1 MNKFK
6 NGLKKILSYIAARRL
21 LRYSIIVVVVIIL
34 LPTGVILTNKYF
46 NNKVNNIEDTKEE
59 SLNINDSDKI
69 KDNSITKGIIETD
82 VVADKTYSKHTLSD
96 GFSTLSEDDYN
107 SSSNTDKNNI
117 TNSTSNN
124 ISQSIDKSSLTGID
138 LEILEGYEF
147 NPKKDLKLQATD
159 KDGRNISD
167 SIIIEKNN
175 VNTTIPGSYIV
186 KASVKLSNG
195 QYKER
200 EFNVIVKETTLE
212 VSLKSFKS
220 IKVNI
225 KKGEKIGATRV
236 IPLIIDEKKI
246 LEAEKI
252 IKEKIISV
260 EEIKPKKAVL
270 ITTGNEVYKGRIK
283 DAFLPVMKEKLEY
296 YGSEI
301 VKQIILPDN
310 KEMITEN
317 ILKAI
322 EEDKVDMII
331 CTGGMSVDP
340 DDVTPSAIKDC
351 NGEIVTYGAPVL
363 PGAMFLLAYYKNIPI
378 LGVPSCAMY
387 SKRTI
392 FDLVLPRILADEKL
406 SFEDIARFGNGG
418 MCLNCEICSFPHCS
432 FGK

>member
-1 MNKFK
+1 MKQIRIEDSV
-6 NGLKKILSYIAARRL
+6 GCILSHDVTKIVPGEFKGRLFKKGHVIREEDIPKLLDIGKEHIYVWEPKKGQLHENDAAIRVKDLVLGQGCYISEEIKEGKIDFFANTQGIVKINKDL
-21 LRYSIIVVVVIIL
+21 LLKLNLLGEIIVSTIH
-34 LPTGVILTNKYF
+34 
-46 NNKVNNIEDTKEE
+46 NNTPV
-59 SLNINDSDKI
+59 
-69 KDNSITKGIIETD
+69 
-82 VVADKTYSKHTLSD
+82 
-96 GFSTLSEDDYN
+96 
-107 SSSNTDKNNI
+107 
-117 TNSTSNN
+117 
-124 ISQSIDKSSLTGID
+124 
-138 LEILEGYEF
+138 
-147 NPKKDLKLQATD
+147 
-159 KDGRNISD
+159 
-167 SIIIEKNN
+167 
-175 VNTTIPGSYIV
+175 
-186 KASVKLSNG
+186 
-195 QYKER
+195 
-200 EFNVIVKETTLE
+200 
-212 VSLKSFKS
+212 
-220 IKVNI
+220 

-301 VKQIILPDN
+301 VKQVILPDN

-340 DDVTPSAIKDC
+340 GDVTPSAIKDC

>member
-1 MNKFK
+1 MKQIRIEDSV
-6 NGLKKILSYIAARRL
+6 GCILSHDVTKIVPGEFKGRLFKKGHVIREEDIPKLLDIGKEHIYVWEPKKGQLHENDAAIRVKDLVLGQGCYISEEIKEGKIDFFANTQGIVKINKDLLLKLNL
-21 LRYSIIVVVVIIL
+21 LREIIVSTIH
-34 LPTGVILTNKYF
+34 
-46 NNKVNNIEDTKEE
+46 NNTPV
-59 SLNINDSDKI
+59 
-69 KDNSITKGIIETD
+69 
-82 VVADKTYSKHTLSD
+82 
-96 GFSTLSEDDYN
+96 
-107 SSSNTDKNNI
+107 
-117 TNSTSNN
+117 
-124 ISQSIDKSSLTGID
+124 
-138 LEILEGYEF
+138 
-147 NPKKDLKLQATD
+147 
-159 KDGRNISD
+159 
-167 SIIIEKNN
+167 
-175 VNTTIPGSYIV
+175 
-186 KASVKLSNG
+186 
-195 QYKER
+195 
-200 EFNVIVKETTLE
+200 
-212 VSLKSFKS
+212 
-220 IKVNI
+220 

>member
-1 MNKFK
+1 MKQIRIEDSV
-6 NGLKKILSYIAARRL
+6 GCILSHDVTKIVPGEFKGRLFKKGHVIREEDIPKLLDIGKEHIYVWEPKKGQLHENDAARRVKDLVLGQGCYISEEIKEGKIDFFANTQGIVKINKDL
-21 LRYSIIVVVVIIL
+21 LLKLNLLGEIIVSTIH
-34 LPTGVILTNKYF
+34 
-46 NNKVNNIEDTKEE
+46 NNTPV
-59 SLNINDSDKI
+59 
-69 KDNSITKGIIETD
+69 
-82 VVADKTYSKHTLSD
+82 
-96 GFSTLSEDDYN
+96 
-107 SSSNTDKNNI
+107 
-117 TNSTSNN
+117 
-124 ISQSIDKSSLTGID
+124 
-138 LEILEGYEF
+138 
-147 NPKKDLKLQATD
+147 
-159 KDGRNISD
+159 
-167 SIIIEKNN
+167 
-175 VNTTIPGSYIV
+175 
-186 KASVKLSNG
+186 
-195 QYKER
+195 
-200 EFNVIVKETTLE
+200 
-212 VSLKSFKS
+212 
-220 IKVNI
+220 

>member
-1 MNKFK
+1 MKQIRIEDSV
-6 NGLKKILSYIAARRL
+6 GCILSHDVTKIVPGEFKGRLFKKGHVIREEDIPKLLDIGKEHIYVWEPKKGQLHENDAAIRVKDLVLGQGCYISEEIKEGKIDFFANTQGIVKINKDL
-21 LRYSIIVVVVIIL
+21 LLKLNLLGEIIVSTIH
-34 LPTGVILTNKYF
+34 
-46 NNKVNNIEDTKEE
+46 NNTPV
-59 SLNINDSDKI
+59 
-69 KDNSITKGIIETD
+69 
-82 VVADKTYSKHTLSD
+82 
-96 GFSTLSEDDYN
+96 
-107 SSSNTDKNNI
+107 
-117 TNSTSNN
+117 
-124 ISQSIDKSSLTGID
+124 
-138 LEILEGYEF
+138 
-147 NPKKDLKLQATD
+147 
-159 KDGRNISD
+159 
-167 SIIIEKNN
+167 
-175 VNTTIPGSYIV
+175 
-186 KASVKLSNG
+186 
-195 QYKER
+195 
-200 EFNVIVKETTLE
+200 
-212 VSLKSFKS
+212 
-220 IKVNI
+220 

-301 VKQIILPDN
+301 VKQVILPDN

-406 SFEDIARFGNGG
+406 SFENIARFGNGG

>member
-1 MNKFK
+1 MKQIRIEDSV
-6 NGLKKILSYIAARRL
+6 GCILSHDVTKIVPGEFKGRLFKKGHVIREEDIPKLLDIGKEHIYVWEPKKGQLHENDAAIRVKDLVLGQGCYISEDIKEGKIDFLANTQGIVKINKDL
-21 LRYSIIVVVVIIL
+21 LLKLNLLGEIIVSTIH
-34 LPTGVILTNKYF
+34 
-46 NNKVNNIEDTKEE
+46 NNTPV
-59 SLNINDSDKI
+59 
-69 KDNSITKGIIETD
+69 
-82 VVADKTYSKHTLSD
+82 
-96 GFSTLSEDDYN
+96 
-107 SSSNTDKNNI
+107 
-117 TNSTSNN
+117 
-124 ISQSIDKSSLTGID
+124 
-138 LEILEGYEF
+138 
-147 NPKKDLKLQATD
+147 
-159 KDGRNISD
+159 
-167 SIIIEKNN
+167 
-175 VNTTIPGSYIV
+175 
-186 KASVKLSNG
+186 
-195 QYKER
+195 
-200 EFNVIVKETTLE
+200 
-212 VSLKSFKS
+212 
-220 IKVNI
+220 

-301 VKQIILPDN
+301 VKQVILPDN

>member
-1 MNKFK
+1 MKQIRIEDSV
-6 NGLKKILSYIAARRL
+6 GCILSHDVTKIVPGEFKGRLFKKGHVIREEDIPKLLDIGKEHIYVWEPKKGQLHENDAAIRVKDLVLGQGCYISEEIKEGKIDFFANTQGIVKINKDL
-21 LRYSIIVVVVIIL
+21 LLKLNLLGEIIVSTIH
-34 LPTGVILTNKYF
+34 
-46 NNKVNNIEDTKEE
+46 NNTPV
-59 SLNINDSDKI
+59 
-69 KDNSITKGIIETD
+69 
-82 VVADKTYSKHTLSD
+82 
-96 GFSTLSEDDYN
+96 
-107 SSSNTDKNNI
+107 
-117 TNSTSNN
+117 
-124 ISQSIDKSSLTGID
+124 
-138 LEILEGYEF
+138 
-147 NPKKDLKLQATD
+147 
-159 KDGRNISD
+159 
-167 SIIIEKNN
+167 
-175 VNTTIPGSYIV
+175 
-186 KASVKLSNG
+186 
-195 QYKER
+195 
-200 EFNVIVKETTLE
+200 
-212 VSLKSFKS
+212 
-220 IKVNI
+220 

-340 DDVTPSAIKDC
+340 DDVTPSAIKAC

>member
-1 MNKFK
+1 MKQIRIEDSV
-6 NGLKKILSYIAARRL
+6 GCILSHDVTKIVPGEFKGRLFKKGHVIREEDIPKLLDIGKEHIYVWEPKKGQLHENDAAIMVKDLVLGQGCYISEEIKEGKIDFFANTQGIVKINKDL
-21 LRYSIIVVVVIIL
+21 LLKLNLLGEIIVSTIH
-34 LPTGVILTNKYF
+34 
-46 NNKVNNIEDTKEE
+46 NNTPV
-59 SLNINDSDKI
+59 
-69 KDNSITKGIIETD
+69 
-82 VVADKTYSKHTLSD
+82 
-96 GFSTLSEDDYN
+96 
-107 SSSNTDKNNI
+107 
-117 TNSTSNN
+117 
-124 ISQSIDKSSLTGID
+124 
-138 LEILEGYEF
+138 
-147 NPKKDLKLQATD
+147 
-159 KDGRNISD
+159 
-167 SIIIEKNN
+167 
-175 VNTTIPGSYIV
+175 
-186 KASVKLSNG
+186 
-195 QYKER
+195 
-200 EFNVIVKETTLE
+200 
-212 VSLKSFKS
+212 
-220 IKVNI
+220 

-317 ILKAI
+317 TLKAI

>member
-1 MNKFK
+1 MKQIRIEDSV
-6 NGLKKILSYIAARRL
+6 GCILSHDVTKIVPGEFKGRLFKKGHVIREEDIPKLLDIGKEHIYVWEPKKGQLHENDAAIRVKDLVLGQGCYISEEIKEGKIDFFANTQGIVKINKGL
-21 LRYSIIVVVVIIL
+21 LLKLNLLGEIIVSTIH
-34 LPTGVILTNKYF
+34 
-46 NNKVNNIEDTKEE
+46 NNTPV
-59 SLNINDSDKI
+59 
-69 KDNSITKGIIETD
+69 
-82 VVADKTYSKHTLSD
+82 
-96 GFSTLSEDDYN
+96 
-107 SSSNTDKNNI
+107 
-117 TNSTSNN
+117 
-124 ISQSIDKSSLTGID
+124 
-138 LEILEGYEF
+138 
-147 NPKKDLKLQATD
+147 
-159 KDGRNISD
+159 
-167 SIIIEKNN
+167 
-175 VNTTIPGSYIV
+175 
-186 KASVKLSNG
+186 
-195 QYKER
+195 
-200 EFNVIVKETTLE
+200 
-212 VSLKSFKS
+212 
-220 IKVNI
+220 

-317 ILKAI
+317 TLKAI

>member
-1 MNKFK
+1 M
-6 NGLKKILSYIAARRL
+6 KKIKIEDAVGCILSHDVTKIIPGEFKGRLFKKGHVIKEEDIPKLLDIGKEHVYVWEPKEGQLHENDAAKNIKDLVLGKGCYISEEIKEGKIDFFADTQGIVKINKEL
-21 LRYSIIVVVVIIL
+21 LLKLNLLGEIIVSTIH
-34 LPTGVILTNKYF
+34 
-46 NNKVNNIEDTKEE
+46 NNTPV
-59 SLNINDSDKI
+59 
-69 KDNSITKGIIETD
+69 
-82 VVADKTYSKHTLSD
+82 
-96 GFSTLSEDDYN
+96 
-107 SSSNTDKNNI
+107 
-117 TNSTSNN
+117 
-124 ISQSIDKSSLTGID
+124 
-138 LEILEGYEF
+138 
-147 NPKKDLKLQATD
+147 
-159 KDGRNISD
+159 
-167 SIIIEKNN
+167 
-175 VNTTIPGSYIV
+175 
-186 KASVKLSNG
+186 
-195 QYKER
+195 
-200 EFNVIVKETTLE
+200 
-212 VSLKSFKS
+212 
-220 IKVNI
+220 

-246 LEAEKI
+246 LDAKNI
-252 IKEKIISV
+252 INEKIISV
-260 EEIKPKKAVL
+260 EEIKPKKVVL

-283 DAFLPVMKEKLEY
+283 DAFLPVMKEKLDY

-301 VKQIILPDN
+301 VKQVILPDN

-406 SFEDIARFGNGG
+406 SFEDIAILGNGG

>member
-1 MNKFK
+1 MKQIRIEDSV
-6 NGLKKILSYIAARRL
+6 GCILSHDVTKIVPGEFKGRLFKKGHVIREEDIPKLLDIGKEHIYVWEPKKGQLHENDAAIRVKDLVLGQGCYISEEIKEGKIDFFANTQGIVKINKDL
-21 LRYSIIVVVVIIL
+21 LLKLNLLWEIIVSTIH
-34 LPTGVILTNKYF
+34 
-46 NNKVNNIEDTKEE
+46 NNTPV
-59 SLNINDSDKI
+59 
-69 KDNSITKGIIETD
+69 
-82 VVADKTYSKHTLSD
+82 
-96 GFSTLSEDDYN
+96 
-107 SSSNTDKNNI
+107 
-117 TNSTSNN
+117 
-124 ISQSIDKSSLTGID
+124 
-138 LEILEGYEF
+138 
-147 NPKKDLKLQATD
+147 
-159 KDGRNISD
+159 
-167 SIIIEKNN
+167 
-175 VNTTIPGSYIV
+175 
-186 KASVKLSNG
+186 
-195 QYKER
+195 
-200 EFNVIVKETTLE
+200 
-212 VSLKSFKS
+212 
-220 IKVNI
+220 

-260 EEIKPKKAVL
+260 EEIKPKKAIL

>member
-1 MNKFK
+1 MKQIRIEDSV
-6 NGLKKILSYIAARRL
+6 GCILSHDVTKIVPGEFKGRLFKKGHVIREEDIPKLLDIGKEHIYVWEPKKGQLHENDAAIRVKDLVLGQGCYISEEIKEGKIDFFANTQGIVKINKDL
-21 LRYSIIVVVVIIL
+21 LLKLNLLGEIIVSTIH
-34 LPTGVILTNKYF
+34 
-46 NNKVNNIEDTKEE
+46 NNTPV
-59 SLNINDSDKI
+59 
-69 KDNSITKGIIETD
+69 
-82 VVADKTYSKHTLSD
+82 
-96 GFSTLSEDDYN
+96 
-107 SSSNTDKNNI
+107 
-117 TNSTSNN
+117 
-124 ISQSIDKSSLTGID
+124 
-138 LEILEGYEF
+138 
-147 NPKKDLKLQATD
+147 
-159 KDGRNISD
+159 
-167 SIIIEKNN
+167 
-175 VNTTIPGSYIV
+175 
-186 KASVKLSNG
+186 
-195 QYKER
+195 
-200 EFNVIVKETTLE
+200 
-212 VSLKSFKS
+212 
-220 IKVNI
+220 

-283 DAFLPVMKEKLEY
+283 DAFLPVMKENLEY

>member
-1 MNKFK
+1 MKQIRIEDSIGCILSHDVTKIVPGKFK
-6 NGLKKILSYIAARRL
+6 GRLFKKGHVIKEEDIEKLLDIGKEHIYVWEPKEGQLHENDAAKRIKDLVLGKGCCISEEIKEGKIDFFANTQGIVKINKELLLKLNL
-21 LRYSIIVVVVIIL
+21 LGEIIVSTIH
-34 LPTGVILTNKYF
+34 
-46 NNKVNNIEDTKEE
+46 NNTPV
-59 SLNINDSDKI
+59 
-69 KDNSITKGIIETD
+69 
-82 VVADKTYSKHTLSD
+82 
-96 GFSTLSEDDYN
+96 
-107 SSSNTDKNNI
+107 
-117 TNSTSNN
+117 
-124 ISQSIDKSSLTGID
+124 
-138 LEILEGYEF
+138 
-147 NPKKDLKLQATD
+147 
-159 KDGRNISD
+159 
-167 SIIIEKNN
+167 
-175 VNTTIPGSYIV
+175 
-186 KASVKLSNG
+186 
-195 QYKER
+195 
-200 EFNVIVKETTLE
+200 
-212 VSLKSFKS
+212 
-220 IKVNI
+220 
-225 KKGEKIGATRV
+225 KKGEKIGSTRV

-246 LEAEKI
+246 IEAENI
-252 IKEKIISV
+252 INEKIISV

-283 DAFLPVMKEKLEY
+283 DAFLPVMKEKLGY

-301 VKQIILPDN
+301 IKQVILPDN

-322 EEDKVDMII
+322 EEDKVDMVI

-392 FDLVLPRILADEKL
+392 FDLVLPRVLVDEKL
-406 SFEDIARFGNGG
+406 SFEDIAKYGNGG

>member
-1 MNKFK
+1 MKQIRIEDSI
-6 NGLKKILSYIAARRL
+6 GCILSHDVTKIVPGEFKGRLFKKGHVIKEEDIEKLLDIGKEHIYVWEAKEGQLHENDAAKRIKDLVLGKGCYISEEIKEGKIDFFANAQGIVKINKEL
-21 LRYSIIVVVVIIL
+21 LLKLNLLGEIIVSTIH
-34 LPTGVILTNKYF
+34 
-46 NNKVNNIEDTKEE
+46 NNTPV
-59 SLNINDSDKI
+59 
-69 KDNSITKGIIETD
+69 
-82 VVADKTYSKHTLSD
+82 
-96 GFSTLSEDDYN
+96 
-107 SSSNTDKNNI
+107 
-117 TNSTSNN
+117 
-124 ISQSIDKSSLTGID
+124 
-138 LEILEGYEF
+138 
-147 NPKKDLKLQATD
+147 
-159 KDGRNISD
+159 
-167 SIIIEKNN
+167 
-175 VNTTIPGSYIV
+175 
-186 KASVKLSNG
+186 
-195 QYKER
+195 
-200 EFNVIVKETTLE
+200 
-212 VSLKSFKS
+212 
-220 IKVNI
+220 
-225 KKGEKIGATRV
+225 KKGEKIGSTRV

-246 LEAEKI
+246 IEAENI
-252 IKEKIISV
+252 INEKIISV

-283 DAFLPVMKEKLEY
+283 DAFLPVMKEKLGY

-301 VKQIILPDN
+301 IKQVILPDN

-322 EEDKVDMII
+322 EEDKVDMVI

-392 FDLVLPRILADEKL
+392 FDLVLPRVLVDEKL
-406 SFEDIARFGNGG
+406 SFEDIAKYGNGG

>member
-1 MNKFK
+1 MKQIRIEDSV
-6 NGLKKILSYIAARRL
+6 GCILSHDVTKIVPGEFKGRLFKKGHVIREEDIPKLLDIGKEHIYVWEPKKGQLHENDAAIRVKDLVLGQGCYISEEIKEGKIDFFANTQGIVKINKDL
-21 LRYSIIVVVVIIL
+21 LLKLNLLGEIIVSTIH
-34 LPTGVILTNKYF
+34 
-46 NNKVNNIEDTKEE
+46 NNTPV
-59 SLNINDSDKI
+59 
-69 KDNSITKGIIETD
+69 
-82 VVADKTYSKHTLSD
+82 
-96 GFSTLSEDDYN
+96 
-107 SSSNTDKNNI
+107 
-117 TNSTSNN
+117 
-124 ISQSIDKSSLTGID
+124 
-138 LEILEGYEF
+138 
-147 NPKKDLKLQATD
+147 
-159 KDGRNISD
+159 
-167 SIIIEKNN
+167 
-175 VNTTIPGSYIV
+175 
-186 KASVKLSNG
+186 
-195 QYKER
+195 
-200 EFNVIVKETTLE
+200 
-212 VSLKSFKS
+212 
-220 IKVNI
+220 

-301 VKQIILPDN
+301 VKQVILPDN

-340 DDVTPSAIKDC
+340 DDVTPTAIKEC
-351 NGEIVTYGAPVL
+351 GGELVTYGSPIL
-363 PGAMFLLAYYKNIPI
+363 PGAMFLLAYYGDTPI

-387 SKRTI
+387 SKRTVL
-392 FDLVLPRILADEKL
+392 DLVLPRVLSDEKL
-406 SFEDIARFGNGG
+406 TFEDIVEYGHGG
-418 MCLNCEICSFPHCS
+418 LCLDCKVCTFPHCS

>member
-1 MNKFK
+1 MKQIRIEDSV
-6 NGLKKILSYIAARRL
+6 GCILSHDVTKIVPGEFKGRLFKKGHVIREEDIPKLLDIGKEHIYVWEPKKGQLHENDAAIRVKDLVLGQGCYISEEIKEGKIDFFANTQGIVKINKDL
-21 LRYSIIVVVVIIL
+21 LLKLNLLGEIIVSTIH
-34 LPTGVILTNKYF
+34 
-46 NNKVNNIEDTKEE
+46 NNTPV
-59 SLNINDSDKI
+59 
-69 KDNSITKGIIETD
+69 
-82 VVADKTYSKHTLSD
+82 
-96 GFSTLSEDDYN
+96 
-107 SSSNTDKNNI
+107 
-117 TNSTSNN
+117 
-124 ISQSIDKSSLTGID
+124 
-138 LEILEGYEF
+138 
-147 NPKKDLKLQATD
+147 
-159 KDGRNISD
+159 
-167 SIIIEKNN
+167 
-175 VNTTIPGSYIV
+175 
-186 KASVKLSNG
+186 
-195 QYKER
+195 
-200 EFNVIVKETTLE
+200 
-212 VSLKSFKS
+212 
-220 IKVNI
+220 

-301 VKQIILPDN
+301 VKQVILPDN

-322 EEDKVDMII
+322 EEDKVYMII

>member
-1 MNKFK
+1 MKQIRIEDSV
-6 NGLKKILSYIAARRL
+6 GCILSHDVTKIVPGEFKGRLFKKGHVIREEDIPKLLDIGKEHIYVWEPKKGQLHENDAAIRVKDLVLGQGCYISEEIKEGKIDFFANTQGIVKINKDL
-21 LRYSIIVVVVIIL
+21 LLKLNLLGEIIVSTIH
-34 LPTGVILTNKYF
+34 
-46 NNKVNNIEDTKEE
+46 NNTPV
-59 SLNINDSDKI
+59 
-69 KDNSITKGIIETD
+69 
-82 VVADKTYSKHTLSD
+82 
-96 GFSTLSEDDYN
+96 
-107 SSSNTDKNNI
+107 
-117 TNSTSNN
+117 
-124 ISQSIDKSSLTGID
+124 
-138 LEILEGYEF
+138 
-147 NPKKDLKLQATD
+147 
-159 KDGRNISD
+159 
-167 SIIIEKNN
+167 
-175 VNTTIPGSYIV
+175 
-186 KASVKLSNG
+186 
-195 QYKER
+195 
-200 EFNVIVKETTLE
+200 
-212 VSLKSFKS
+212 
-220 IKVNI
+220 

-363 PGAMFLLAYYKNIPI
+363 PGAMFLLA
-378 LGVPSCAMY
+378 
-387 SKRTI
+387 
-392 FDLVLPRILADEKL
+392 
-406 SFEDIARFGNGG
+406 
-418 MCLNCEICSFPHCS
+418 
-432 FGK
+432 

>member
-1 MNKFK
+1 MKQIRIEDSV
-6 NGLKKILSYIAARRL
+6 GCILSHDVTKIVPGEFKGRLFKKGHVIREEDIPKLLDIGKEHIYVWEPKKGQLHENDAAIRVKDLVLGQGCYISEEIKEGKIDFFANTQGIVKINKDL
-21 LRYSIIVVVVIIL
+21 LLKLNLLGEIIVSTIH
-34 LPTGVILTNKYF
+34 
-46 NNKVNNIEDTKEE
+46 NNTPV
-59 SLNINDSDKI
+59 
-69 KDNSITKGIIETD
+69 
-82 VVADKTYSKHTLSD
+82 
-96 GFSTLSEDDYN
+96 
-107 SSSNTDKNNI
+107 KN
-117 TNSTSNN
+117 
-124 ISQSIDKSSLTGID
+124 
-138 LEILEGYEF
+138 
-147 NPKKDLKLQATD
+147 
-159 KDGRNISD
+159 
-167 SIIIEKNN
+167 
-175 VNTTIPGSYIV
+175 
-186 KASVKLSNG
+186 
-195 QYKER
+195 
-200 EFNVIVKETTLE
+200 
-212 VSLKSFKS
+212 
-220 IKVNI
+220 
-225 KKGEKIGATRV
+225 GEKIGATRV

-418 MCLNCEICSFPHCS
+418 MCLSCEICSFPHCS

>member
-1 MNKFK
+1 MKQIRIEDSV
-6 NGLKKILSYIAARRL
+6 GCILSHDVTKIVPGEFKGRLFKKGHVIREEDIPKLLDIGKEHIYVWEPKKGQLHENDAAIRVKDLVLGQGCYISEEIKEGKIDFFANTQGIVKINKDL
-21 LRYSIIVVVVIIL
+21 LLKLNLLGEIIVSTIH
-34 LPTGVILTNKYF
+34 
-46 NNKVNNIEDTKEE
+46 NNTPV
-59 SLNINDSDKI
+59 
-69 KDNSITKGIIETD
+69 
-82 VVADKTYSKHTLSD
+82 
-96 GFSTLSEDDYN
+96 
-107 SSSNTDKNNI
+107 
-117 TNSTSNN
+117 
-124 ISQSIDKSSLTGID
+124 
-138 LEILEGYEF
+138 
-147 NPKKDLKLQATD
+147 
-159 KDGRNISD
+159 
-167 SIIIEKNN
+167 
-175 VNTTIPGSYIV
+175 
-186 KASVKLSNG
+186 
-195 QYKER
+195 
-200 EFNVIVKETTLE
+200 
-212 VSLKSFKS
+212 
-220 IKVNI
+220 

-252 IKEKIISV
+252 IKERIISV